1 VTTSASAGAAAA
13 PGFFPDN
20 PTLIQRMA
28 GVLVRPGQTFDR
40 VIADPRWRGVL
51 LTSTLLAILAGG
63 SVMSTVVGR
72 QALVDEW
79 ERTSAALGRE
89 VGDAG
94 YEELER
100 LSQYGPAYAAAGAL
114 ASGPLLA
121 LGLTGLLYVAF
132 GRRRHPGQPA
142 VATVFAVVVHA
153 GVVLSLRQIV
163 AAGLLYARETTANA
177 LSLGAWFPGLDATS
191 PAARALGFIDLF
203 VLWWVVVVAIG
214 TARLYHR
221 RIRATALGFA
231 AVYVALAL
239 LTAAAFAAAGG
250 TA

>member
-1 VTTSASAGAAAA
+1 MTTSASAGAAAA

-28 GVLVRPGQTFDR
+28 GVLVRPGWTFDR
-40 VIADPRWRGVL
+40 VIAGPQWRGVL
-51 LTSTLLAILAGG
+51 LASTLLAMLAGV
-63 SVMSTVVGR
+63 SVMSTTVGR

-79 ERTSAALGRE
+79 ERTAAALGHE

-94 YEELER
+94 YGELEG
-100 LSQYGPAYAAAGAL
+100 LSQYAPAYAAAGAL
-114 ASGPLLA
+114 ASGPVVA
-121 LGLTGLLYVAF
+121 IGLTGLLYVAF
-132 GRRRHPGQPA
+132 GRRRHQRRPA
-142 VATVFAVVVHA
+142 FPTVFAVVAHA

-163 AAGLLYARETTANA
+163 AAGLLFARETTASA
-177 LSLGAWFPGLDATS
+177 LSLGAWFPGLDAAS

-221 RIRATALGFA
+221 RVRATALGFVG
-231 AVYVALAL
+231 VYFALGL